1 MPINLI
7 RLELEEV
14 LCQKSNLSLISSA
27 IADECDERER
37 RRNEE
42 EKEKRTETETE
53 KAQRQ
58 RQEKNSNSNSNS
70 NSKTKTKTKT
80 EPECED
86 PGKDGG
92 EYKSVGH
99 HGTEH
104 EDQAD
109 QHPQREGCHSLHSF
123 CLAI

>member
-1 MPINLI
+1 M
-7 RLELEEV
+7 R
-14 LCQKSNLSLISSA
+14 
-27 IADECDERER
+27 EREGEMKKRKRNGQR
-37 RRNEE
+37 RRQ
-42 EKEKRTETETE
+42 KRH
-53 KAQRQ
+53 KDRD
-58 RQEKNSNSNSNS
+58 RK
-70 NSKTKTKTKT
+70 KKTKTKT

-99 HGTEH
+99 HGAEH

-123 CLAI
+123 C